1 MIDEKIIPHPSPLIP
16 HFSMIKKTI
25 KYLSSLRF
33 TILLISLLG
42 MIFALGL
49 VVPQQKLLKSIYLE
63 WQKSSPSLVAI
74 LDTLGLTTIYSSPIT
89 ITLWLLFFLNLSLV
103 LWQRWPIVKSRIILS
118 ETKITDPETAGGYPF
133 RKCYTLPAT
142 TSGDTVLSRVKGGGF
157 TILGD
162 AAGFYGVKNRLSP
175 LAFMLFHVSFFLILL
190 GGLISVYTEFIGYLD
205 LAQGESFQGEL
216 SRYNASPS
224 PKIPEIGSPP
234 DVTLTVKSII
244 PRVEHNTP
252 TGISIVLAD
261 AKGGTHE
268 VDINRPYTTEHTSF
282 VFKHLGV
289 SPLFVVKDNS
299 GREIEGS
306 YIKLD
311 VLKMKP
317 DHFTLAGFTFTATFY
332 PDYVLDDGKR
342 ATRSMEFNNPVFF
355 IAVEQYGK
363 KIAEGLV
370 PKNGAL
376 EFAGYRLEM
385 RDMPFWVR
393 FYVVKQR
400 GLSILYAGFALAT
413 IGVIWRLLFYRR
425 EILGAVREQNG
436 VLSLVVAGR
445 SEYYKSLAEDE
456 FVKLFGEIV
465 GETVSEER

>member
-1 MIDEKIIPHPSPLIP
+1 MLNKL
-16 HFSMIKKTI
+16 I

-33 TILLISLLG
+33 TILLICLLA
-42 MIFALGL
+42 MIFAVGLWIPQQRLLKTIYLQWQKNAPGL
-49 VVPQQKLLKSIYLE
+49 V
-63 WQKSSPSLVAI
+63 AF
-74 LDTLGLTTIYSSPIT
+74 LDALGLTTIYTSPIT

-103 LWQRWPIVKSRIILS
+103 LWQRWPIIKSRITLS
-118 ETKITDPETAGGYPF
+118 DAKIADPVTVGGYPF
-133 RKCYTLPAT
+133 RSSYPLP
-142 TSGDTVLSRVKGGGF
+142 GDLDSEKIIGLLRKNRY

-162 AAGFYGVKNRLSP
+162 ASGFYGVKNRMAP
-175 LAFMLFHVSFFLILL
+175 VAFMLFHLSFFLILL
-190 GGLISVYTEFIGYLD
+190 GGVVSVYTEFVGYLD

-216 SRYNASPS
+216 SRYNASPQ
-224 PKIPEIGSPP
+224 PKMPEIGSPP
-234 DVTLTVKSII
+234 SASFTVKSIV
-244 PRVEHNTP
+244 PRVVHNTP
-252 TGISIVLAD
+252 TGISVLLVD
-261 AKGGTHE
+261 SQGQKHD
-268 VDINRPYTTEHTSF
+268 VDINRPYSTEHTSF

-289 SPLFVVKDNS
+289 SPLFVLKDAS
-299 GREIEGS
+299 GKETGGA

-311 VLKMKP
+311 VLQRKP
-317 DHFTLAGFTFTATFY
+317 DRFVLGPFSYTATFY
-332 PDYVLDDGKR
+332 PDYVLEGGKR

-355 IAVEQYGK
+355 IAVEQAGK

-400 GLSILYAGFALAT
+400 GLSILYAGFAIAT

-425 EILGAVREQNG
+425 EIVGAVREQDG
-436 VLSLVVAGR
+436 ARCLVVAGR

-456 FVKLFGEIV
+456 FTKLFKDISGN
-465 GETVSEER
+465 G